1 MLKLML
7 VAGAG
12 GFFGTCLRYLS
23 GKLFHW
29 LPPASAFPWSTL
41 TVNVVGSLLIGI
53 FYGLADRHN
62 MLTPAMNVFLIT
74 GFCGGLTT
82 FSSFAD
88 DLFLQLQGREF
99 LHFALYLV
107 GSLALG
113 LMMVWVGRM
122 LVRG

>member
-29 LPPASAFPWSTL
+29 LAPASAFPWSTL

-88 DLFLQLQGREF
+88 DLSCSCKAANSSTSPSTSSAAW
-99 LHFALYLV
+99 H
-107 GSLALG
+107 
-113 LMMVWVGRM
+113 WDC
-122 LVRG
+122 

>member
-29 LPPASAFPWSTL
+29 LAPASAFPWSTL

-88 DLFLQLQGREF
+88 G
-99 LHFALYLV
+99 
-107 GSLALG
+107 
-113 LMMVWVGRM
+113 
-122 LVRG
+122 